1 METLREITLPE
12 TKPGLEWVNG
22 RVLQKVSP
30 TRRHGRLQLG
40 FGHHLT
46 VWATGRGSVSSEWRF
61 RVTPPGKQT
70 RPLIP
75 DVAYMSYERLRTLSP
90 ADRDVPTIAP
100 EIVVEIRSPRDE
112 PQDIDE
118 KRDVF
123 LAWGVTL
130 FIVVDADARSLEA
143 YDARGRHVTCSAD
156 SYSPDEFPDLVFP
169 LRAMFDEL
177 EIPES

>member
-30 TRRHGRLQLG
+30 SRKHGGLQLS
-40 FGHHLT
+40 FGNQLQ
-46 VWATGRGSVSSEWRF
+46 VWANGRGSVSSEWRF

-75 DVAYMSYERLRTLSP
+75 DVAYMSYDRLRSLSP
-90 ADRDVPTIAP
+90 ADREVPTIAP
-100 EIVVEIRSPRDE
+100 ELVVEIRSPRDE
-112 PQDIDE
+112 QKDIDE

-130 FIVVDADARSLEA
+130 FIIVDPENRSLDA
-143 YDARGRHVTCSAD
+143 YDNRGRHVTCAGDTYSSAL
-156 SYSPDEFPDLVFP
+156 FPDLVFP
-169 LRAMFDEL
+169 LRAMFDDL
-177 EIPES
+177 EIPEA